1 MINPRFLVLLLL
13 PALLNACAVIDR
25 RAEPAPVEDRG
36 RAQAAPLPPKVVA
49 EPAPAP
55 IEMRPAGAAGS
66 ASASVGAPPVSRVEA
81 EGGIAV
87 APYEPAEAVAM
98 VIPQQTSPAS
108 KPKPPAPSGLKPQYS
123 PAAEALVEAADQAL
137 GENDLDYAS
146 VALERALR
154 IEPRNPWLWNRLARV
169 RLSQNRYAEA
179 ADLAAKSTALAG
191 ADNALKRDN
200 WQLVAQSKRA
210 RGDAG
215 GARAAER
222 QAAQLTP

>member
-1 MINPRFLVLLLL
+1 MTSQRFLLFLLL

-25 RAEPAPVEDRG
+25 RDDPAPVEDRG
-36 RAQAAPLPPKVVA
+36 RAAAPLPPKTA
-49 EPAPAP
+49 GEPAPVL
-55 IEMRPAGAAGS
+55 IELPSSEAASS
-66 ASASVGAPPVSRVEA
+66 ARASVGAPPASQVEA

-87 APYEPAEAVAM
+87 TPYEPAETLAM
-98 VIPQQTSPAS
+98 VTPPQPSPAPKI
-108 KPKPPAPSGLKPQYS
+108 KPSAPGLKPKYS
-123 PAAEALVEAADQAL
+123 PAAEALVDAADQAL

-169 RLSQNRYAEA
+169 RLSQSRYAEV